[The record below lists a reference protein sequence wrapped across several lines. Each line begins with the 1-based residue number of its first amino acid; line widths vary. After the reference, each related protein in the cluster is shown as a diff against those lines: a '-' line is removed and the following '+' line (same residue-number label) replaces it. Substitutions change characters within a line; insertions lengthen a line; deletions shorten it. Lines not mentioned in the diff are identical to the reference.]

1 MAWSNQGFGHPSL
14 VSFHPVLQRVGPSM
28 LCIVFGGEISN
39 RFAIGDLERSP
50 PHLFLYLLYS
60 KEKQE
65 WKQEGTLPGLNTGE
79 SNFIE

>member
-1 MAWSNQGFGHPSL
+1 
-14 VSFHPVLQRVGPSM
+14 M
-28 LCIVFGGEISN
+28 LCSMYGGEISN
-39 RFAIGDLERSP
+39 ESEIGDFEISP

-79 SNFIE
+79 SKLY